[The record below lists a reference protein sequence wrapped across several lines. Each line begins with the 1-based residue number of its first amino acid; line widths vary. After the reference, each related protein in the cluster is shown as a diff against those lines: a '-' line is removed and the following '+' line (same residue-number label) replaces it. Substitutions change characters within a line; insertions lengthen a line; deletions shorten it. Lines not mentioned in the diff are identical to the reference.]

1 MFLSSVLFQKII
13 VFSGEVH
20 FRVVYGGIPWTGIS
34 VLSTSL
40 FADHLLSVK
49 MVGTYQPWK
58 LFLYR
63 FLVYV
68 FAESII
74 IIFAQLVFEPIRG
87 HSL

>member
-1 MFLSSVLFQKII
+1 MDGDQCF
-13 VFSGEVH
+13 VH
-20 FRVVYGGIPWTGIS
+20 FFI
-34 VLSTSL
+34 
-40 FADHLLSVK
+40 FDHLLSVK

-58 LFLYR
+58 LFLHR

-74 IIFAQLVFEPIRG
+74 IIFAQLFFEPIRG